1 MLNFLKYKNYLGWP
15 PSKSKV
21 QSTVSKNSILNYP
34 HIRHKIYDI
43 CKNSLTIKY
52 LPKWLR
58 NKTLECILIPGEAIK
73 YQLSK

>member
-1 MLNFLKYKNYLGWP
+1 VCKLFIIFRFIEVRYLLDKYMLNFLKYLNCLGWP

-43 CKNSLTIKY
+43 CKNPLTIKY
-52 LPKWLR
+52 LPK
-58 NKTLECILIPGEAIK
+58 
-73 YQLSK
+73 